1 MTGTAEREGW
11 GAARRGVGAVLLA
24 VATLTVAWAGVVRVT
39 ADGRALAVHPPP
51 AEGAAGP
58 PATADTLRVL
68 AWNIAHGRG
77 DLVQG
82 TLQNF
87 RAGDAETRAAR
98 LAGIAGVIRGADADV
113 VVLNEVD
120 FRAAWSHGLNQAGAL
135 ARATGYAARVEQRN
149 FDYTLLFA
157 DFAFGNAVLTRLP
170 VDGVRPVALPP
181 RSRIEAALIGAKT
194 AAVVAL
200 RTAAGPVAVVPIHF
214 EFRDEDTRLAAV
226 EPILELADH
235 APPLILAG
243 DFNTAPHGWPR
254 TDRPTAVDALLEAG
268 WHSPRAAR
276 DPGRAALTFP
286 SPDPAAAIDWVLAG
300 PPLRVL
306 DARVLTDRPTLS
318 DHLPVLAVIEVRR
331 TPAEVVPSSY
341 GQ

>member
-1 MTGTAEREGW
+1 MTGTADREGR
-11 GAARRGVGAVLLA
+11 GAARRGAGAALLA
-24 VATLTVAWAGVVRVT
+24 LATLTVAWAGVVRVT
-39 ADGRALAVHPPP
+39 ADGRALAVHPPA
-51 AEGAAGP
+51 AEGSATAARS
-58 PATADTLRVL
+58 ATADTLRVL

-87 RAGDAETRAAR
+87 RAGRAETRAAR
-98 LAGIAGVIRGADADV
+98 LAGIAGVIREADADV

-120 FRAAWSHGLNQAGAL
+120 FRAAWSHGLNQAEAL
-135 ARATGYAARVEQRN
+135 ARAAGYPARVEQRN
-149 FDYTLLFA
+149 FDFALLFA

-170 VDGVRPVALPP
+170 VRGVRPLALPP
-181 RSRIEAALIGAKT
+181 RSRVEAALIGAKSA
-194 AAVVAL
+194 AAVEL
-200 RTAAGPVAVVPIHF
+200 RTAAGPVAVVPIHL
-214 EFRDEDTRLAAV
+214 EFRDEDTRVAAV

-243 DFNTAPHGWPR
+243 DFNTAPGGWPR
-254 TDRPTAVDALLEAG
+254 AHGPTAVDALREAG

-276 DPGRAALTFP
+276 DPARATLTFP

-306 DARVLTDRPTLS
+306 DARVLTGRPTLS
-318 DHLPVLAVIEVRR
+318 DHLPVLAVIEVR
-331 TPAEVVPSSY
+331 
-341 GQ
+341 